1 MSLFRGFIAIDI
13 TATSE
18 LLRFEKE
25 IRNTG
30 ADVKLVEP
38 INIHITLKF
47 LGDTDETSIDAIE
60 QSMKESV
67 KDIKP
72 FPITL
77 RGTGVFPN
85 KNYIKVLWIGII
97 DTGVIET
104 IAHAIDN
111 SLSLLGFHKEK
122 RGFSP
127 HLTIGRVKTARN
139 KQQLLG
145 VVERYSK
152 EEFAVHQVQSI
163 VLKKSELTPK
173 GPIYTTVREVF
184 L

>member
-97 DTGVIET
+97 DPGAIET